1 MLDAV
6 SDLVETLLRHDAT
19 DAKVS
24 LGMSIVESVMSN
36 SVPVGIA
43 NQLLVAQQVTGEN
56 EKSRIFVLSEL
67 VSAVGL
73 QRFRFAERQANGDTA
88 VCRCLAR
95 TAANVLLESEG
106 LIQNGAMQPS
116 MDGLLDLLFKAASH
130 PSVYVCGIAVEAL
143 AVIAPP
149 NSELSTRLLPYLQGK
164 AIIPFHLIEDANGR
178 LEEYI
183 DFRDRVLTDALV
195 ACYTGCSTFYMESCW
210 SAIEEFCQASP
221 SPHLPYQLEAA
232 LFCCVAVFDRA
243 SKRPINPSF
252 NAIVNSWIELPRR
265 SKMREVW
272 NDVLTSLVEGHRPGE
287 EATLRIQRQVIGAT
301 ST

>member
-24 LGMSIVESVMSN
+24 LGMSIVESVMSS
-36 SVPVGIA
+36 SVPAGMA
-43 NQLLVAQQVTGEN
+43 KQLLVAQQVTGEN

-73 QRFRFAERQANGDTA
+73 QRYRFVERQANGDTA

-106 LIQNGAMQPS
+106 LIQNGTLQPS
-116 MDGLLDLLFKAASH
+116 LDGLLDLLFKAASH
-130 PSVYVCGIAVEAL
+130 PSIYVCGIAVEAL
-143 AVIAPP
+143 AVVARS
-149 NSELSTRLLPYLQGK
+149 NSELSTRLLPHLQGK
-164 AIIPFHLIEDANGR
+164 AIIPFHLIEDVDGS

-183 DFRDRVLTDALV
+183 NFRNRVLEDALIS
-195 ACYTGCSTFYMESCW
+195 CYMGCSTFYMESCG
-210 SAIEEFCQASP
+210 SAIEEFCHASP

-232 LFCCVAVFDRA
+232 LFCILAVSDRA
-243 SKRPINPSF
+243 TKRPINPSS
-252 NAIVNSWIELPRR
+252 NSIASGWIDQNRR

-272 NDVLTSLVEGHRPGE
+272 NDILASLVEGHRPGE
-287 EATLRIQRQVIGAT
+287 ETTLWIQRQVIGAT
-301 ST
+301 SI